1 MLRRPSRK
9 YYLLAALLI
18 GVGAGA
24 YLVQK
29 KGDPSPFAVKTGE
42 ESSRPEGPTRE
53 VSQQR
58 QPSQD
63 ATAPLVRVTPS
74 TVEIRETGARAEEE
88 SLQPATE
95 TQAPTAPKTEAT
107 VEKDP
112 LFTPLTSAKPIV
124 TSTAEP
130 SSARPAPVEKNSTK
144 AFTPSPR
151 QLANPP
157 SKPSNSPASA
167 SESSPLAP
175 VASSPPAPFATT
187 PNFFPRQDEAGLRLF
202 FGLGVSYVLYKE
214 DLTDVATDYHDFRG
228 PSTLIG
234 VAADVVPGLAVEA
247 SYKNTPI
254 RFDNSSVNLDALK
267 GSWQTLV
274 LQGASGS
281 RPDRIGELLWKFLW
295 GFQLHQMPLALFENG
310 TNTPV
315 MKNVQLA
322 TASVGAEG
330 SYMTNERTRLNML
343 MRYQQPIGYSASAGG
358 SALSMTSKLF
368 FDGSVGIDK
377 KIGDKVWMGLHW
389 YGQSHNFKFKYRDA
403 DVTAEGD
410 HSGLFSTLEL
420 RLGFDF

>member
-1 MLRRPSRK
+1 MSRRPSRK

-24 YLVQK
+24 YFVQ
-29 KGDPSPFAVKTGE
+29 
-42 ESSRPEGPTRE
+42 TRRE
-53 VSQQR
+53 FSQQR

-63 ATAPLVRVTPS
+63 ADAPLVRVTPS
-74 TVEIRETGARAEEE
+74 TVEIRETEAPVEKE
-88 SLQPATE
+88 SLQPAVEATA
-95 TQAPTAPKTEAT
+95 TAPTPKIEAAI
-107 VEKDP
+107 EKDP
-112 LFTPLTSAKPIV
+112 LFKPLTNPSPKPVVESAPAASGAS
-124 TSTAEP
+124 STA
-130 SSARPAPVEKNSTK
+130 PAPAEKNSSK
-144 AFTPSPR
+144 GFTPSPR
-151 QLANPP
+151 QLTNPP
-157 SKPSNSPASA
+157 SKLPNFSA
-167 SESSPLAP
+167 STPAPVPLAP
-175 VASSPPAPFATT
+175 TPSSPPAPLATT

-202 FGLGVSYVLYKE
+202 FGLGVSYVLYNE
-214 DLTDVATDYHDFRG
+214 DLTDVATNYHDFRG

-281 RPDRIGELLWKFLW
+281 RPDRVGELLWKFLW

-343 MRYQQPIGYSASAGG
+343 MRYQQPVGYSASAGG

-389 YGQSHNFKFKYRDA
+389 YGQSHTFKFKYKDA